1 MTFDTFQKET
11 KIIAQGES
19 LLKKNQAIDFKD
31 AYGIL
36 LTEYKALAKI
46 SRRLVRMSDRSEE
59 TLRETNEGLK
69 IARDAAEAAKEET
82 RQFIAMISHELRTPL
97 AILQS
102 EVELLSEGIR
112 QPTPEHLAS
121 LQDEISHFTR
131 LINDMFELSLSDI
144 HALHFEK
151 AAIDLQSLLQ
161 RSVTQFKPMFADK
174 NMTVQMKDAGDAM
187 PFWGDAQRINQVMA
201 NVLKNS
207 YHYTDAGGQ
216 LQISTYVK
224 NDTYGIEFADSSPGL
239 TDQALD
245 KIFQRFF
252 RGESSRNRATGGA
265 GLGMSICQS
274 IMTEHGGKI
283 SATHSPL
290 GGICIGLSFPIS
302 EE

>member
-1 MTFDTFQKET
+1 
-11 KIIAQGES
+11 
-19 LLKKNQAIDFKD
+19 
-31 AYGIL
+31 
-36 LTEYKALAKI
+36 
-46 SRRLVRMSDRSEE
+46 
-59 TLRETNEGLK
+59 
-69 IARDAAEAAKEET
+69 
-82 RQFIAMISHELRTPL
+82 MISHELRTPL

-112 QPTPEHLAS
+112 QPTPENLAS
-121 LQDEISHFTR
+121 LQDEIRNFTR

-144 HALHFEK
+144 HALNFEK
-151 AAIDLQSLLQ
+151 DEIDLQSLLQ
-161 RSVTQFKPMFADK
+161 RSVNQFEPLFADK
-174 NMTVQMKDAGDAM
+174 HITVQIQNEGETM

-224 NDTYGIEFADSSPGL
+224 HDTYGIEFADSAPGL

-245 KIFQRFF
+245 KIFLRFF

-274 IMTEHGGKI
+274 IIAEHGGKI
-283 SATHSPL
+283 SAAHSPL
-290 GGICIGLSFPIS
+290 GGIRIDLSFPVTR
-302 EE
+302 